1 MKKIIIALFGLAV
14 AGSSFAAATQVCS
27 GTGGNGTLIAG
38 NAANFVR
45 IDVLP
50 KCSNNVLL
58 KYDQTANGFAAA
70 GPDFRMAAATG
81 TRNNNIFNALHH
93 PSRDRTW
100 HGACVYRTGPAATGR
115 GNRSNDP

>member
-1 MKKIIIALFGLAV
+1 MKKIIIALFGRAV

-70 GPDFRMAAATG
+70 GSSSKGKQIFTGNTGGGSVGSAGVCANSVCHAGQLDTPLQTALDAAT
-81 TRNNNIFNALHH
+81 
-93 PSRDRTW
+93 
-100 HGACVYRTGPAATGR
+100 
-115 GNRSNDP
+115 